1 MSKLKRVI
9 YKVSVISSQVCFSF
23 VESCMIHNFVT
34 GSQAS
39 CSPVIKSLACVSTL
53 PTFAKMINF
62 SFSLKD
68 TKQELKSVRNLHSA
82 IN

>member
-23 VESCMIHNFVT
+23 VESCMIHNFET

-39 CSPVIKSLACVSTL
+39 CSPVIKSLACVSKEDSTL

-68 TKQELKSVRNLHSA
+68 TQNKS
-82 IN
+82 